1 GDMPPAGGAVRDV
14 AIAAVVRASAGA
26 GTVVTARTV
35 SSARDCAVFMAGF
48 LMDSHCDRF
57 TRRPRGPST
66 GWGLRAPD
74 AVNSAARPPGPAH
87 SLLARRSARGRIT
100 PKGTDFPSG
109 QRRRKRAWDVAQ
121 VSGAVTPGDGGRSEA
136 ISQPRYS
143 RAGILPPAGAGSG
156 GSSRSARV

>member
-1 GDMPPAGGAVRDV
+1 HGAAEGTDHESWGRTASRSHALSSWRHASPRAGPRLAAWRSAYHLRVPGECRDGDMPPAGGAVRDV

-26 GTVVTARTV
+26 GTVVAARTV

-100 PKGTDFPSG
+100 
-109 QRRRKRAWDVAQ
+109 
-121 VSGAVTPGDGGRSEA
+121 
-136 ISQPRYS
+136 
-143 RAGILPPAGAGSG
+143 
-156 GSSRSARV
+156 